1 MEEDPPPLRFGG
13 FLLDRAARRLLGAD
27 GAEVV
32 LTATEFDLLLA
43 LAERP
48 NRVLRRDQLLGLA
61 HGRGADPGDRSIDI
75 RITRLRRKLRDDPA
89 NPRLIRTIRGVGYMF
104 SPD

>member
-32 LTATEFDLLLA
+32 LTAMEFDLLLA

-48 NRVLRRDQLLGLA
+48 KPGASPRIKNTRDWRMAGARIRVTAASISVSPGCGASSGTTRPI
-61 HGRGADPGDRSIDI
+61 HG
-75 RITRLRRKLRDDPA
+75 
-89 NPRLIRTIRGVGYMF
+89 
-104 SPD
+104 